1 MQIDLIPGVSQGWLI
16 VFAYPHMAINEIN
29 IAHEKICFFI
39 RFIQRHFFL
48 FTCAGKSPDD
58 KKK

>member
-48 FTCAGKSPDD
+48 FTCAGK
-58 KKK
+58 